1 MEHLDLWAHLFKSLV
16 RSSALTVSQSV
27 NSYLFIA
34 AYLIA
39 IKFANTRQL
48 RLSFLCLTA
57 CLVISN
63 SVIYES
69 INGWQLHLIYSII
82 YLFAVPLTDKLKTM
96 LALFLMALFNGLM
109 IWDAYNYATTETWLY
124 GNYEYITACV
134 HVVII
139 CTGVNWRNLITKL
152 DDSVSH
158 IRYFITN
165 TSCFLHSGVLLRY
178 NKETENCEKR
188 SQ

>member
-1 MEHLDLWAHLFKSLV
+1 MEYLYLWEVLIKNLA
-16 RSSALTVSQSV
+16 RSSEVLLSQNVS
-27 NSYLFIA
+27 NFGFMA
-34 AYLIA
+34 AYLVV

-48 RLSFLCLTA
+48 RLSFLCLIA
-57 CLVISN
+57 CLIVSR
-63 SVIYES
+63 SLIYDTVS
-69 INGWQLHLIYSII
+69 GWQLHLIYSII

-124 GNYEYITACV
+124 GNYEYITACI
-134 HVVII
+134 HVAII
-139 CTGVNWRNLITKL
+139 CTGVNWRNLIAKL
-152 DDSVSH
+152 DDSFSH

>member
-1 MEHLDLWAHLFKSLV
+1 MEYLYLWEALTRSLV
-16 RSSALTVSQSV
+16 RSLQAPISESVS
-27 NSYLFIA
+27 NFGFIV

-48 RLSFLCLTA
+48 RLSFLCLVA
-57 CLVISN
+57 CLVVSS
-63 SVIYES
+63 SVIYDE

-96 LALFLMALFNGLM
+96 LALFSMALFNGLM

-124 GNYEYITACV
+124 GNYECITACI
-134 HVVII
+134 HVAII
-139 CTGVNWRNLITKL
+139 CTGVNWRNLIAKL

-178 NKETENCEKR
+178 NKETENSEKR

>member
-1 MEHLDLWAHLFKSLV
+1 V
-16 RSSALTVSQSV
+16 RSLQAPISESVS
-27 NSYLFIA
+27 NFGFIV

-48 RLSFLCLTA
+48 RLSFLCLVA
-57 CLVISN
+57 CLVVSS
-63 SVIYES
+63 SVIYDE

-96 LALFLMALFNGLM
+96 LALFSMALFNGLM

-124 GNYEYITACV
+124 GNYECITACI
-134 HVVII
+134 HVAII
-139 CTGVNWRNLITKL
+139 CTGVNWRNLIAKL

-178 NKETENCEKR
+178 NKETENSEKR